1 MRLPWLPNGL
11 PIHSQTPPSGGKK
24 GVCHVAQQKS
34 QTFENHVR
42 VVPAY
47 HMYVFGVFLVNFVW
61 RLVQLKDGV
70 TFASIM
76 NVLLGAA
83 FVLLFFYAR
92 TFPLTVQDRVIRLEM
107 RLRLE
112 RLLPPDLRSRIPEF
126 TVPQL
131 VSMRFACDEELPAL
145 ARQVLD
151 EKLKD
156 RKTIKRRIK
165 TWQAD
170 FLRA

>member
-1 MRLPWLPNGL
+1 
-11 PIHSQTPPSGGKK
+11 
-24 GVCHVAQQKS
+24 
-34 QTFENHVR
+34 
-42 VVPAY
+42 
-47 HMYVFGVFLVNFVW
+47 
-61 RLVQLKDGV
+61 
-70 TFASIM
+70 
-76 NVLLGAA
+76 
-83 FVLLFFYAR
+83 
-92 TFPLTVQDRVIRLEM
+92 M

-131 VSMRFACDEELPAL
+131 VSLRFASDDELPAL

-165 TWQAD
+165 SWQAD
-170 FLRA
+170 LLRA

>member
-1 MRLPWLPNGL
+1 M
-11 PIHSQTPPSGGKK
+11 
-24 GVCHVAQQKS
+24 AQQKS

-61 RLVQLKDGV
+61 RLVQLKDGI

-76 NVLLGAA
+76 NVLLAAA
-83 FVLLFFYAR
+83 FVLVFFYAR

-131 VSMRFACDEELPAL
+131 ISMRFACDEELPAL

-151 EKLKD
+151 EKLSD

>member
-1 MRLPWLPNGL
+1 MP
-11 PIHSQTPPSGGKK
+11 
-24 GVCHVAQQKS
+24 QQKA
-34 QTFENHVR
+34 QTFENHSR

-61 RLVQLKDGV
+61 RLVQLKDGI
-70 TFASIM
+70 TFGSIM
-76 NVLLGAA
+76 NVLMGAA
-83 FVLLFFYAR
+83 FVLVFFYAR

-107 RLRLE
+107 RMRLE
-112 RLLPPDLRSRIPEF
+112 RVLPADLRSRIPEF

-131 VSMRFACDEELPAL
+131 ISLRFACDEELPAL

-151 EKLKD
+151 EKLND

-165 TWQAD
+165 SWQAD
-170 FLRA
+170 YLRA

>member
-1 MRLPWLPNGL
+1 
-11 PIHSQTPPSGGKK
+11 
-24 GVCHVAQQKS
+24 VAQAKA
-34 QTFENHVR
+34 QTFANHNR

-47 HMYVFGVFLVNFVW
+47 HMFVFAVFLVNFVW
-61 RLVQLKDGV
+61 RLVQLKDGI

-76 NVLLGAA
+76 NVLLAAA
-83 FVLLFFYAR
+83 FVVLFFYAR

-112 RLLPPDLRSRIPEF
+112 RLLPADLRSRIPEF
-126 TVPQL
+126 TLPQL
-131 VSMRFACDEELPAL
+131 ISLRFAGDAELPAL

-151 EKLKD
+151 EKLND

-165 TWQAD
+165 NWQAD

>member
-1 MRLPWLPNGL
+1 
-11 PIHSQTPPSGGKK
+11 
-24 GVCHVAQQKS
+24 VAQEKAQN
-34 QTFENHVR
+34 FENHNR

-47 HMYVFGVFLVNFVW
+47 HMFVFGVFLVNFVW
-61 RLVQLKDGV
+61 RLVQLRFGI
-70 TFASIM
+70 TFGSIM
-76 NVLLGAA
+76 NVLMGAA
-83 FVLLFFYAR
+83 FVVLFFYAR
-92 TFPLTVQDRVIRLEM
+92 TFALTVQDRVIRLEM

-131 VSMRFACDEELPAL
+131 ISLRFAGDEELAVL

-151 EKLKD
+151 EKLND

-165 TWQAD
+165 DWQAD
-170 FLRA
+170 VLRA

>member
-1 MRLPWLPNGL
+1 M
-11 PIHSQTPPSGGKK
+11 
-24 GVCHVAQQKS
+24 AQEKT
-34 QTFENHVR
+34 QTFENHNR

-47 HMYVFGVFLVNFVW
+47 HMFVFGVFLINFVW
-61 RLVQLKDGV
+61 RLVQLKDGI

-83 FVLLFFYAR
+83 FVVLFFYAR

-112 RLLPPDLRSRIPEF
+112 RLLPQDLRSRIPDF
-126 TVPQL
+126 TIPQL
-131 VSMRFACDEELPAL
+131 ISLRFAGDEELPAL

-151 EKLKD
+151 ERLND
-156 RKTIKRRIK
+156 RKSIKRRIK
-165 TWQAD
+165 NWQAD

>member
-1 MRLPWLPNGL
+1 MRLPWLRNGL
-11 PIHSQTPPSGGKK
+11 RIHLQNPSSGGRK
-24 GVCHVAQQKS
+24 GVCQVAQGKI

-61 RLVQLKDGV
+61 RLVQLKDGI

-76 NVLLGAA
+76 NVLLAAA
-83 FVLLFFYAR
+83 FVLVFFYAR

-131 VSMRFACDEELPAL
+131 VSLRFASDDELPAL
-145 ARQVLD
+145 ARHVLD

-165 TWQAD
+165 SWQAD
-170 FLRA
+170 LLRA